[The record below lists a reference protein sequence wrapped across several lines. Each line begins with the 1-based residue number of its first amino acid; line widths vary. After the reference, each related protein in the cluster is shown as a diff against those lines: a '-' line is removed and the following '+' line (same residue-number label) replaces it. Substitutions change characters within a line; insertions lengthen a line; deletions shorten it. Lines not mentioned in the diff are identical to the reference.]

1 MAVRDFKELVSV
13 KWDKKRFLCVGFD
26 SDFDKL
32 PEHLKALGPREG
44 VFAFNTAILE
54 ATKDIAAAY
63 KINSAFYEANGV
75 DGWEALAATCDEI
88 QATAPDVPIIMDAKR
103 ADIGNTNGGYVKAF
117 FDDLGVDAITVH
129 PYLGAEALQPFLDRK
144 EKGIIVLCR
153 TSNEG
158 SGEFQNLS
166 VDGVPLYRVVAQ
178 HVSQNWNK
186 NENCGLVVGA
196 TYPKE
201 LAEVRAIAPDLPL
214 LIPGVGTQ
222 GGDLEIAVK
231 SGIDAH
237 GRGILINASRSII
250 FASQGKDFADIA
262 QEKALQLHSAIQNAL

>member
-1 MAVRDFKELVSV
+1 MSVRDFKELVSV
-13 KWDKKRFLCVGFD
+13 KWDEKKFLCVGFD

-32 PEHLKALGPREG
+32 PEHLKTLGPREG

-63 KINSAFYEANGV
+63 KINSAFYEAHGIE
-75 DGWEALAATCDEI
+75 GWEALAATCDEI
-88 QATAPDVPIIMDAKR
+88 QATAPGVPIIMDAKR

-117 FDDLGVDAITVH
+117 FDELEVDAITVH
-129 PYLGAEALQPFLDRK
+129 PYLGSEALQPFLDRK
-144 EKGIIVLCR
+144 EKGVIVLCR

-166 VDGVPLYRVVAQ
+166 VNGIPLYRVVAQ
-178 HVSQNWNK
+178 HVSEKWNANK
-186 NENCGLVVGA
+186 NCGLVVGA

-214 LIPGVGTQ
+214 LIPGVGAQ
-222 GGDLEIAVK
+222 GGELDVAVK
-231 SGIDAH
+231 SGLDMRR
-237 GRGILINASRSII
+237 RGILVNASRSII
-250 FASQGKDFADIA
+250 FASERKDFADVA
-262 QEKALQLHSAIQNAL
+262 REKALEMHSAIQNAL